1 MSMQKGMFP
10 DQELKGVEPITNKER
25 GKDTSEL
32 LDDLG
37 ALNLSTAMEKVEGK
51 SICPKGLSFY
61 CGAVDST
68 AEIYRMWV
76 AQSGGNLGLLETPE
90 AMVEALLRFP
100 GEVDFVIVDVDSFGD
115 VGEAIDLC
123 LYVRN
128 SSPDVTLILVA
139 SEVSNDDFT
148 AERMMACDAT
158 LRAPVSA
165 GRMREAIQAGHQNN
179 ARFVAWREE
188 RWAEEH
194 AQESAEVV

>member
-10 DQELKGVEPITNKER
+10 DQNLKGVEPISNDER
-25 GKDTSEL
+25 GKNASEL

-51 SICPKGLSFY
+51 PICQKGLSFF
-61 CGAVDST
+61 CGSVDGT

-100 GEVDFVIVDVDSFGD
+100 GEVDFVMVDVDSFGD

-128 SSPDVTLILVA
+128 ASPDVPLILIA
-139 SEVSNDDFT
+139 SEVSADDFT
-148 AERMMACDAT
+148 AERMSACDAT

-165 GRMREAIQAGHQNN
+165 GRMRAAIQAANQNN
-179 ARFVAWREE
+179 ARYQAWREE
-188 RWAEEH
+188 RWASERAE
-194 AQESAEVV
+194 EVVENV

>member
-10 DQELKGVEPITNKER
+10 DQNLKGVEPISNDER
-25 GKDTSEL
+25 GKNASEL

-37 ALNLSTAMEKVEGK
+37 ALNLSTSMEKVEGK
-51 SICPKGLSFY
+51 PICQKGLSFF
-61 CGAVDST
+61 CGSVDGT

-100 GEVDFVIVDVDSFGD
+100 GEVDFVMVDVDSFGD

-128 SSPDVTLILVA
+128 ASPDVPLILIA
-139 SEVSNDDFT
+139 SEVSADDFT
-148 AERMMACDAT
+148 AERMSACDAT

-165 GRMREAIQAGHQNN
+165 GRMRAAIQAANQNN
-179 ARFVAWREE
+179 ARYQAWREE
-188 RWAEEH
+188 RWASERAE
-194 AQESAEVV
+194 EVVENV

>member
-10 DQELKGVEPITNKER
+10 DQNLKGVEPISNDER
-25 GKDTSEL
+25 GKNASEL

-51 SICPKGLSFY
+51 PICQKGLSFF
-61 CGAVDST
+61 CGSVDGT

-100 GEVDFVIVDVDSFGD
+100 GEVDFVMVDVDSFGD

-128 SSPDVTLILVA
+128 ASPDVPLILIA
-139 SEVSNDDFT
+139 SEVSADDFT
-148 AERMMACDAT
+148 AERMSACDAT

-165 GRMREAIQAGHQNN
+165 GRMRAAIQAANQNN
-179 ARFVAWREE
+179 ARYQAWREE
-188 RWAEEH
+188 RWASERAEE
-194 AQESAEVV
+194 AVENV